1 MLLISGSHLRILVML
16 PSEHIGYVETLNL
29 SVNRVSGVVVGGHQ
43 LLDFRSN
50 LWLHTTSILVSL
62 MALRDEYVDV
72 GIISPPFHDFVILEQ
87 QRRTAGGFGAGNPKY
102 KRVRCCF
109 NVDRHW
115 VTFMIGTITRELP
128 ASYLTI
134 SKASATTKLSKRAV
148 IEPLLQFEGM
158 LSCEKVE
165 RCKQHDGSSCGVWC
179 IAILELILIDSTLDD
194 CLYKLM
200 PYLRMRFLYKA
211 IVFVGKE
218 SAYER

>member
-29 SVNRVSGVVVGGHQ
+29 SVNLPSGYIPLQ
-43 LLDFRSN
+43 SSSL
-50 LWLHTTSILVSL
+50 SL

-72 GIISPPFHDFVILEQ
+72 GIISPSFHDFVILEQ

-102 KRVRCCF
+102 KRVMCCF

-115 VTFMIGTITRELP
+115 VTFMRNYQVIEKSVR
-128 ASYLTI
+128 
-134 SKASATTKLSKRAV
+134 RV